1 MKYQPQDPYFHKA
14 KQAGYRA
21 RSVYKLEAIQER
33 FQLLKPGDWVL
44 DLGSAPGSF
53 LQYIGGIIGPGG
65 VAVGI
70 DLIPIKPFK
79 KKNIFTRMVD
89 VTKEADLEASLTSL
103 RATQFN
109 VITSDMAPN
118 TSGIRFVDGGRS
130 EELNLHALRIAQKHL
145 AQGGHLLLKLLPGV
159 NEGVLIKPMKELFRT
174 VRRFRPPAVRKS
186 SGECYLVGLHRIGRP
201 SSASVI
207 E

>member
-1 MKYQPQDPYFHKA
+1 MKYESKDIYFHKA

-33 FQLLKPGDWVL
+33 FQLLKPGDRVL
-44 DLGSAPGSF
+44 DLGAAPGSF
-53 LQYIGGIIGPGG
+53 LQYIGGIIGPNGL
-65 VAVGI
+65 AVGV

-79 KKNIFTRMVD
+79 KKNIFTLIANVMD
-89 VTKEADLEASLTSL
+89 EADFEKKLAVL
-103 RATQFN
+103 RVSRFN

-118 TSGIRFVDGGRS
+118 TSGIRFLDGGRS
-130 EELNLHALRIAQKHL
+130 EELNLCAIRIAQKHL
-145 AQGGHLLLKLLPGV
+145 GSGGHLLLKLLPGV

-174 VRRFRPPAVRKS
+174 LRRFRPPAVRKS
-186 SGECYLVGLHRIGRP
+186 SGECYLVGLHYRGV
-201 SSASVI
+201 SSP